1 MCRSI
6 NRLQLKV
13 YASITRNCLIETETD
28 ADLYHFLRSVSF
40 FEIWIIFWDLI
51 HFLRSGFFW
60 DLNNFLRSG
69 LFFEICIC
77 FWDPKRTKFGL
88 TIYCCSIRNIP
99 ITNEKVFKYQSAGD
113 KTIEIV
119 ESAKLPHQDTWHLP
133 LATGALAR
141 RTDSSEDSVDMCF
154 SFERSAMNGWHEVIF
169 PYSE

>member
-1 MCRSI
+1 MPDIHPSFTMCRSI

-51 HFLRSGFFW
+51 H
-60 DLNNFLRSG
+60 FLRSG

-141 RTDSSEDSVDMCF
+141 RTDSSEDMCF
-154 SFERSAMNGWHEVIF
+154 SSERSAMNDWPELIHHL
-169 PYSE
+169 SK